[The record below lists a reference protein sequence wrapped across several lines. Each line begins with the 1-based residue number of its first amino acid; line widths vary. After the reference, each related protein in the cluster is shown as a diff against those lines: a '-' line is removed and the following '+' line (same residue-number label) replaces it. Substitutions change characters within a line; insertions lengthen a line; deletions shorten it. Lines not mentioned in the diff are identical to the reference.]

1 MSIGYNPD
9 DFVWSTDLTTGRAA
23 PRRGERD
30 QVTTALTPE
39 RYRTD
44 EKHPVVDSRGVLL
57 PGKHPTPPAAP
68 AAKPTTGDAGKEK

>member
-23 PRRGERD
+23 PRRRD
-30 QVTTALTPE
+30 LIALNPE

-57 PGKHPTPPAAP
+57 PGKHPTPKPPQAAP